1 MIRKVLFAICGQIG
15 GVSAA
20 ELNVLE
26 LLMLKQL
33 DYCLFVGEEQ
43 VAHCLRQ
50 LKVLARTPLHGGT
63 LRRSKKRVIEEPAS
77 Q

>member
-1 MIRKVLFAICGQIG
+1 MQIG

-20 ELNVLE
+20 ELNELE

-33 DYCLFVGEEQ
+33 GYSLCVSEEQ

-50 LKVLARTPLHGGT
+50 LKVLARTPLHGGV
-63 LRRSKKRVIEEPAS
+63 LRRSKKRVIGEAEP